1 MSVFFLLQICRPGRK
16 CRRFMIEEIL
26 LLHHTHTDIG
36 YTHEQPI
43 VWELNR
49 QFIADALEQIDQ
61 TADWDAPSRPIWT
74 CEVTGTLRYWLRRAS
89 PAQIERFRHAVQAGR
104 MSACAMPYNL
114 TPMVGVP
121 QFIRSL
127 ATLPE
132 LRSALGLKLN
142 VALNHDVNGL
152 PWTMIPLLLDAG
164 VEMVIMGINVHFGAF
179 PLHRPL
185 FFRWIGPDGRSII
198 ALNGEHYGMFQRY
211 ARLNERSLDAMAEGI
226 AAYLHKLES
235 QRYPH
240 RFAYLSLT
248 HYSFWDNNPPYPAAF
263 ELIRQWNAE
272 GRTPRIRFVTPDE
285 LLARAKAMDLPAYA
299 GDWTDYWN
307 FGAGSSAH
315 ETRLAHQARA
325 HLYAADV
332 LAMQQRASRDDALA
346 AVTDEAYA
354 ALNLWDEHTWGAYCS
369 ISDADRDTTLA
380 GWHHKAKTAYQ
391 ARSLAH
397 YVLTEQLEAL
407 ADNPRHA
414 ATTDGLVVVNPTPFP
429 RRDYLPMAKAMLE
442 GKYDHL
448 SSTAHRLMEYREL
461 LERGEWQDAT
471 WIGPIDVPAYGY
483 VKLPMSA
490 IKAHDT
496 PITRET
502 EALDGVIESGAHR
515 LEFDPRTGAVTALID
530 RRSGANFVAADSP
543 WPMLGLIHETAD
555 SDANSTHLGRDVML
569 QLDYGQFQEHSFCA
583 DWPAR
588 RTPEQAESV
597 RVIVQPHRAGLEV
610 RVTLPGARAVRR
622 IWLHGHRGEIAVEIT
637 VHKDDVRTPDALY
650 MALPLNLRNWRAT
663 FDTMGTPTQL
673 DDEQLPGCCRD
684 WVTVSGYVDVHTDAL
699 GLTLACPDAPL
710 VMVGDFNFGK
720 RQLTLNHD
728 QPPLLLAWL
737 LNNYWT
743 TNFRASQPGILHFRY
758 EIATHHGFD
767 PVEAA
772 RVAAFARHPLMAHP
786 AVQVA
791 APESGAL
798 IDVKGQGVVVAACQR
813 LEDGVLVWLQNV
825 TPELHIVK
833 LRLPQLQV
841 VKASSCDTLG
851 RPTGPLPVED
861 GAATVIVPARGIVGV
876 RL

>member
-1 MSVFFLLQICRPGRK
+1 
-16 CRRFMIEEIL
+16 MIEEIL
-26 LLHHTHTDIG
+26 ILHHTHTDIG

-49 QFIADALEQIDQ
+49 QFIDDALDEIER
-61 TADWDAPSRPIWT
+61 TAGWDAPSQPIWT
-74 CEVTGTLRYWLRRAS
+74 CEVTETLCYWLRKTT
-89 PAQIERFRHAVQAGR
+89 PAQIERFCRAVQAGR
-104 MSACAMPYNL
+104 MSACAMPYNF
-114 TPMVGVP
+114 TPMLGVP
-121 QFIRSL
+121 QFIRALSV
-127 ATLPE
+127 LPE
-132 LRSALGLKLN
+132 LRETLGLSLD

-226 AAYLHKLES
+226 AAYLRKLEA

-240 RFAYLSLT
+240 TFAYLSLT

-263 ELIRQWNAE
+263 ELIRHWNAE

-285 LLARAKAMDLPAYA
+285 LLARAKAMALPEYA

-332 LAMQQRASRDDALA
+332 FSLQRSPSRDGALA

-354 ALNLWDEHTWGAYCS
+354 ALTLWDEHTWGAYSS
-369 ISDADRDTTLA
+369 ITDPDRDTTIG
-380 GWHHKAKTAYQ
+380 GWYHKAKTAYQ

-407 ADNPRHA
+407 AGNPRHA
-414 ATTDGLVVVNPTPFP
+414 SSVDGLIIVNPTPFP
-429 RRDYLPMAKAMLE
+429 RRDYIPMARAMLKGE
-442 GKYDHL
+442 YDHL

-461 LERGEWQDAT
+461 LAQGKLDDAT
-471 WIGPIDVPAYGY
+471 WIGPVDVPAYGY
-483 VKLPMSA
+483 VKLPLNALRS
-490 IKAHDT
+490 HDT
-496 PITRET
+496 PITQET
-502 EALDGVIESGAHR
+502 EALDGAIVSGAHR

-530 RRSGANFVAADSP
+530 RRTGANFVDPASP
-543 WPMLGLIHETAD
+543 WPMLGLVHEAAD
-555 SDANSTHLGRDVML
+555 SDPHSPNLGRDVML
-569 QLDYGQFQEHSFCA
+569 QLDYGQFQEHSFR
-583 DWPAR
+583 DWPAQH
-588 RTPEQAESV
+588 TLEQVESV

-610 RVTLPGARAVRR
+610 KAALPGARATRR
-622 IWLHGHRGEIAVEIT
+622 IWLHGHRSEIAVEII
-637 VHKDDVRTPDALY
+637 VHKDEVRTPDAIYL
-650 MALPLNLRNWRAT
+650 ALPLNLPGWQAT
-663 FDTMGTPTQL
+663 FDTMGAPTLL
-673 DDEQLPGCCRD
+673 DVEQLPGCCRD
-684 WVTVSGYVDVHTDAL
+684 WVTVSGYVDVHTDRL

-720 RQLTLNHD
+720 RQLALDHNKS
-728 QPPLLLAWL
+728 PLLLAWL

-743 TNFRASQPGILHFRY
+743 TNFRAAQPGLLRFRY
-758 EIATHHGFD
+758 ELATHAGFD
-767 PVEAA
+767 PIEAA

-786 AVQVA
+786 AVRLD
-791 APESGAL
+791 APESGQVVQM
-798 IDVKGQGVVVAACQR
+798 DGEGVVVAACRR
-813 LEDGVLVWLQNV
+813 LDDGALVWLQNV
-825 TPELHIVK
+825 TSETHIVK
-833 LRLPQLQV
+833 IRLPQRQTH
-841 VKASSCDTLG
+841 KAASCDTFG

-861 GAATVIVPARGIVGV
+861 GAVTVIVPARGIVGV
-876 RL
+876 HMHGG